1 MKLVLVFS
9 SLVVALACS
18 AQADTPPRASNAP
31 EFTHVRA
38 DEWINS
44 KPLALGSLRGKI
56 VLVEFWTFDCI
67 NCLRSAAWIKK
78 VASEKSGQGL
88 VVVGV
93 HTPELPEERDVSNV
107 RRAVGKLGITYPV
120 MIDGDYSY
128 WKAMGNQYWPAFY
141 LIDADGKLRSMAI
154 GEMHVGESRAL
165 QLERMIDEL
174 LPPRS
179 SSSPLRTPSQPP
191 FNLVL
196 EARP

>member
-1 MKLVLVFS
+1 MKWIPVLS
-9 SLVVALACS
+9 AILIALACS
-18 AQADTPPRASNAP
+18 AQADTRPQVSNAP

-44 KPLALGSLRGKI
+44 KPLALSSLRGKA
-56 VLVEFWTFDCI
+56 VLIEFWTFDCI
-67 NCLRSAAWIKK
+67 NCLRSAAWVKK
-78 VASEKSGQGL
+78 LASEKSDRGL

-93 HTPELPEERDVSNV
+93 HTPELPQERDVSNV
-107 RRAVGKLGITYPV
+107 RRAVGKLGIKYPV

-141 LIDADGKLRSMAI
+141 LIDADGRLRSTAI
-154 GEMHVGESRAL
+154 GEMHIGESRAL

-179 SSSPLRTPSQPP
+179 SLQKRSNSTHS
-191 FNLVL
+191 
-196 EARP
+196 ARL

>member
-1 MKLVLVFS
+1 MKRPLAFS
-9 SLVVALACS
+9 ALVVALACS
-18 AQADTPPRASNAP
+18 AQAGTPSQASNAP

-44 KPLALGSLRGKI
+44 KPLALSSLRGKT

-67 NCLRSAAWIKK
+67 NCLRSAAWVKK

-93 HTPELPEERDVSNV
+93 HTPELPQERDVSNV
-107 RRAVGKLGITYPV
+107 RRAVGKLEITYPV

-128 WKAMGNQYWPAFY
+128 WKAMGNRYWPAFY
-141 LIDADGKLRSMAI
+141 LIDTDGRLRSTTI
-154 GEMHVGESRAL
+154 GEMHIGESRAQ

-174 LPPRS
+174 LPPR
-179 SSSPLRTPSQPP
+179 T
-191 FNLVL
+191 
-196 EARP
+196 

>member
-1 MKLVLVFS
+1 MRIFATILIV
-9 SLVVALACS
+9 LACA
-18 AQADTPPRASNAP
+18 AQAGTRAPVSTAP
-31 EFTHVRA
+31 EFTHSRA

-44 KPLALGSLRGKI
+44 KPLALSSLRGKI

-67 NCLRSAAWIKK
+67 NCLRSAAWVKK
-78 VASEKSGQGL
+78 VASEKSERGL

-93 HTPELPEERDVSNV
+93 HTPELPQERDVSNV
-107 RRAVGKLGITYPV
+107 RQAVGKLGIKYPV

-141 LIDADGKLRSMAI
+141 LIDADGKLRSTAI

-174 LPPRS
+174 LPPR
-179 SSSPLRTPSQPP
+179 
-191 FNLVL
+191 
-196 EARP
+196 A